1 MQPASLLTIYC
12 VLVGVASLGGGW
24 LPSVLKLTH
33 KRMQILMSFLGGL
46 MMGVAILHLMP
57 HSAEAAKSFDV
68 AALSTMVGLLG
79 TMLMVRWFHF
89 HQHELPGEAAE
100 TEHDHDHDCGR
111 DHDHDHDRDAPHDHA
126 ATVQCAESPLTSRFG
141 WIGVCI
147 GLSVHA
153 VMDGVALGASVSGHG
168 HDVTLGF
175 VGLGTFLAIALHKPL
190 DSLSITALMTTA
202 GFSGMS
208 RVAVNFGY
216 ALLCPLGAVA
226 CYFGVQGVGASQPLV
241 LGWALGLSAGIFI
254 CNALVDVLPEVQFHR
269 HDRGI
274 LSIALVVGVLTAW
287 AIGLVEP
294 HDAHGDHNPAEVS
307 TVDGFSS

>member
-24 LPSVLKLTH
+24 LPSLLKLNH
-33 KRMQILMSFLGGL
+33 KRMQILMSFLGGM

-57 HSAEAAKSFDV
+57 HAAHAAKSFDV
-68 AALSTMVGLLG
+68 AAVATMVGLLG

-89 HQHELPGEAAE
+89 HQHELPPEPE
-100 TEHDHDHDCGR
+100 KPSEPEHDHDHDCGR
-111 DHDHDHDRDAPHDHA
+111 DHDHDHDQDAPQHHP

-153 VMDGVALGASVSGHG
+153 IMDGVALGASVSGHG

-190 DSLSITALMTTA
+190 DSLSITSLMTAA
-202 GFSGMS
+202 GFTGLS
-208 RVAVNFGY
+208 RVGVNFAY
-216 ALLCPLGAVA
+216 ALLCPVGAVA
-226 CYFGVQGVGASQPLV
+226 CYFGVQGLGESQSLV

-254 CNALVDVLPEVQFHR
+254 CIALVDVLPEVQFHR
-269 HDRGI
+269 HDRGV

-294 HDAHGDHNPAEVS
+294 HDAHGDDKPAE
-307 TVDGFSS
+307 FRP